1 MRTRK
6 VPQAGPLWLSRAQVA
21 RLLQVAPITVARWAA
36 AGKLPYSVT
45 LGGRRRY
52 PREDILVILKRLTE
66 PRSTNGRHRREAVAA
81 RPSGRR
87 RRGLRKKRV

>member
-1 MRTRK
+1 MNK
-6 VPQAGPLWLSRAQVA
+6 LLQAGPLWLSRAQVA

-52 PREDILVILKRLTE
+52 PREDILLILKRLTE
-66 PRSTNGRHRREAVAA
+66 PRSTNGRRRHAVVPRAA
-81 RPSGRR
+81 AGRR
-87 RRGLRKKRV
+87 KSVRRKR

>member
-1 MRTRK
+1 MRTSK
-6 VPQAGPLWLSRAQVA
+6 LPQAGPLWLSRAQVA

-66 PRSTNGRHRREAVAA
+66 PRSPN
-81 RPSGRR
+81 GRR
-87 RRGLRKKRV
+87 RHVVSARRAAASPRRLVRRKRV